1 MKGKRA
7 PIVSFVDDEDIKLNR
22 MISID
27 ITNEATNY
35 TCDTVGNLLLETV
48 KDNCVDYEYNKINR
62 FVT

>member
-1 MKGKRA
+1 MNGKRA

-27 ITNEATNY
+27 ITNEVTNY
-35 TCDTVGNLLLETV
+35 TCDTLGNLLLETV
-48 KDNCVDYEYNKINR
+48 KDNCVDYEYDKINR